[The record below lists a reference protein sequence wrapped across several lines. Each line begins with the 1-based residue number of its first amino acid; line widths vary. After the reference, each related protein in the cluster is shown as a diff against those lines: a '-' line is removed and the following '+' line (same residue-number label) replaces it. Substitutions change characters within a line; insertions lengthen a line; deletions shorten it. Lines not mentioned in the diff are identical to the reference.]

1 MKPTTHHGLY
11 QIFTRFAR
19 DPMSSYTHLLA
30 AIGSI
35 CTAIAL
41 ALYSHHVGGTMM
53 QTVSVIIF
61 GLSLTALYTA
71 STVFHF
77 YNRGNFRIQ
86 LRLRKLDH
94 SMIYVLIAGSYT
106 PFLICA
112 LGKNAVM
119 SLALIWGIALTGIVL
134 KMVWMNAP
142 RWLSTA
148 FYLALGWSIVVIPNA
163 LTSMPMPVI
172 VLTALGGVAYS
183 IGAVIYATKKPNL
196 GPVWGFHEIFHLFTM
211 FGSILQIIAVFL
223 FLAMR

>member
-1 MKPTTHHGLY
+1 MKRLNLY
-11 QIFTRFAR
+11 RIFTRRAR

-30 AIGSI
+30 AIGSV
-35 CTAIAL
+35 CVAIAL
-41 ALYSHHVGGTMM
+41 AIYSHHIGGTLM
-53 QTVSVIIF
+53 QTISVIVF

-71 STVFHF
+71 SSVFHF
-77 YNRGNFRIQ
+77 YNRGNSRIQ

-112 LGKNAVM
+112 LGKHAAF
-119 SLALIWGIALTGIVL
+119 SLTIIWSIAIAGIII
-134 KMVWMNAP
+134 KMFWMNAP

-148 FYLALGWSIVVIPNA
+148 FYLALGWCILAIPEA
-163 LTSMPMPVI
+163 LSSMPMPVL

-183 IGAVIYATKKPNL
+183 VGAVIYATKKPNL

-211 FGSILQIIAVFL
+211 LGSVLQIIAVFL

>member
-1 MKPTTHHGLY
+1 MKQTHHGLY
-11 QIFTRFAR
+11 GVFTRRAR
-19 DPMSSYTHLLA
+19 DPMSSFTHLLA
-30 AIGSI
+30 AIGSVFI
-35 CTAIAL
+35 AVAL
-41 ALYSHHVGGTMM
+41 AIYSYRIGGTHM
-53 QTVSVIIF
+53 QTISVIIF

-77 YNRGNFRIQ
+77 YNHGNQRIQ

-112 LGKNAVM
+112 LGKDAVV
-119 SLALIWGIALTGIVL
+119 SLSVVWGIAITGIL
-134 KMVWMNAP
+134 IKMFWMNAP

-148 FYLALGWSIVVIPNA
+148 FYLALGWCIVAIPGA
-163 LTSMPMPVI
+163 ISHMPLPVI

-183 IGAVIYATKKPNL
+183 VGAVIYATKKPNL

-211 FGSILQIIAVFL
+211 LGSILQIIAVFL